1 MEAMTINLDDHTTDY
16 DMRPVGKVRRGRY
29 PARSRFDALVAAT
42 HDPHALM
49 EGETLRL
56 PHTGTVVTIASPPTI
71 EETAPGTWTGV
82 ADVRAATPFEHCVL
96 QQIEVIE
103 ASLRARA
110 ADR

>member
-1 MEAMTINLDDHTTDY
+1 MTINLHDHTTDY
-16 DMRPVGKVRRGRY
+16 DMRPIGRVRRGHY
-29 PARSRFDALVAAT
+29 PARSRFDALVAAA

-56 PHTGTVVTIASPPTI
+56 PHTGAVVTIATPPTI
-71 EETAPGTWTGV
+71 EETTAGTWTGV

-103 ASLRARA
+103 ASLRARSA
-110 ADR
+110 ER